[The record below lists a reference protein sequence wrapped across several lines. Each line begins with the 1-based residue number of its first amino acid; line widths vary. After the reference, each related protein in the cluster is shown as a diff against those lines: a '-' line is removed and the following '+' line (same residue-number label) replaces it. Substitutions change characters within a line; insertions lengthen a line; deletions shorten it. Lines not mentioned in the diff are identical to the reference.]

1 MLMEYCKP
9 LDPGAAR
16 RQLWAQRA
24 YCAGL
29 ALLLVLS
36 EVFSSNVQATL
47 PGLSHLARLALT
59 GGAVALLVGKI
70 VLLTDYRA
78 RWQPALAALVLLY
91 TAFAAWHGDDVW
103 FFLAALVGLG
113 AKDVDLRGALRVY
126 LVTAAAG
133 LLFVQ
138 LLHFATPLMPYNFY
152 CRNWD
157 FGYGHYNGF
166 GARLVGVF
174 FAWAWLRHDRMRW
187 FDWLGLAALFG
198 FTYKV
203 PGSRGAAGA
212 MAVLLLLFAV
222 QKFLPRLLDN
232 KIWYALVLVL
242 PVGLCAFSLYA
253 GYVYNPEWPYERMAL
268 LLLSIFL
275 SGRFEIWHNVF
286 WSADLSWLGGLP
298 TDGDEHSA
306 IDNTFLAIPMNK
318 GYLGAIL
325 VAVFF
330 LLLLWR
336 LARHR
341 HATEVLCLVA
351 LTLYLFMENKPFLLS
366 SNPFLLLA
374 PCVFFAGSAIPS
386 RAPLPVVCARR
397 EPPSP

>member
-1 MLMEYCKP
+1 MLLQHWKL
-9 LDPGAAR
+9 LDPGRER
-16 RQLWAQRA
+16 RQAWAQRFF
-24 YCAGL
+24 CAAL
-29 ALLLVLS
+29 ALLLILS
-36 EVFSSNVQATL
+36 EVFSSNIQSTL

-59 GGAVALLVGKI
+59 GGAVLLLGAKI
-70 VLLTDYRA
+70 VLLTEYER
-78 RWQPALAALVLLY
+78 RWQPVVAALVLLY
-91 TAFAAWHGDDVW
+91 TAFAAWNGDDIW

-113 AKDVDLRGALRVY
+113 AKDVDLRAALRVY
-126 LVTAAAG
+126 LLAAVAG
-133 LLFVQ
+133 LALVQ

-174 FAWAWLRHDRMRW
+174 LAWAWLRHDKMRW
-187 FDWLGLAALFG
+187 FDWAGLAALFV

-212 MAVLLLLFAV
+212 MAALLVLFAV
-222 QKFLPRLLDN
+222 QRFLPRLFDN
-232 KIWYALVLVL
+232 RIWYALVLAL
-242 PVGLCAFSLYA
+242 PVALAAFSLYA

-286 WSADLSWLGGLP
+286 WGSELSWLGGLP
-298 TDGDEHSA
+298 TDGDEHHA
-306 IDNTFLAIPMNK
+306 IDNAFLAIPMNK

-325 VAVFF
+325 VAIFF

-336 LARHR
+336 LAKHR

-351 LTLYLFMENKPFLLS
+351 LTLYIFMENKPFLLS
-366 SNPFLLLA
+366 ANPLLLLA
-374 PCVFFAGSAIPS
+374 PCVFFVGRQKPAEE
-386 RAPLPVVCARR
+386 PLPVVCER
-397 EPPSP
+397 SL

>member
-1 MLMEYCKP
+1 MLVQRLSL
-9 LDPGAAR
+9 LDPGQAR
-16 RQLWAQRA
+16 RQVWAQRFF
-24 YCAGL
+24 CAGL

-36 EVFSSNVQATL
+36 EVFSSNIQSTL
-47 PGLSHLARLALT
+47 PGVSHLARLALT
-59 GGAVALLVGKI
+59 GGAVALLGAKA
-70 VLLTDYRA
+70 VLLTDYPR
-78 RWQPALAALVLLY
+78 RWQVAVGAAAVLY
-91 TAFAAWHGDDVW
+91 TAFAAWYGDDVW
-103 FFLAALVGLG
+103 FFLAALVGLA

-126 LVTAAAG
+126 LITAVAG

-187 FDWLGLAALFG
+187 FDWAGLAAMLV

-212 MAVLLLLFAV
+212 MAALLVLFAV
-222 QKFLPRLLDN
+222 QKFLPRLFDN
-232 KIWYALVLVL
+232 RIWYALAILL

-286 WSADLSWLGGLP
+286 WGADLSWLGGLP
-298 TDGDEHSA
+298 TDGDEHHA
-306 IDNTFLAIPMNK
+306 IDNAFLAIPMNK

-330 LLLLWR
+330 LLSLWR

-351 LTLYLFMENKPFLLS
+351 LTLYVFMENKPFLLS
-366 SNPFLLLA
+366 ANPFLLLA
-374 PCVFFAGSAIPS
+374 PCVFFGGGLPPEQ
-386 RAPLPVVCARR
+386 PLPVVCKRR
-397 EPPSP
+397 S

>member
-1 MLMEYCKP
+1 MLLQYCP
-9 LDPGAAR
+9 LLDPGQAR
-16 RQLWAQRA
+16 RQALAQRLF
-24 YCAGL
+24 CAAL
-29 ALLLVLS
+29 ALLLILS
-36 EVFSSNVQATL
+36 EVFSSNIQSTL
-47 PGLSHLARLALT
+47 PAFSHLARLALT
-59 GGAVALLVGKI
+59 GGAVLLLGAKI
-70 VLLTDYRA
+70 LLLTDYQR
-78 RWQPALAALVLLY
+78 RWQPVLAALVVLY

-103 FFLAALVGLG
+103 FLLAALVGLG
-113 AKDVDLRGALRVY
+113 AKDVDLRQALRVY
-126 LVTAAAG
+126 LITAVVG

-174 FAWAWLRHDRMRW
+174 FAWAWLRHDRLRW
-187 FDWLGLAALFG
+187 FDWVGFVALFV

-212 MAVLLLLFAV
+212 MAALLFLFAV
-222 QKFLPRLLDN
+222 QRFLPRLFDN
-232 KIWYALVLVL
+232 KVWYALAIAL
-242 PVGLCAFSLYA
+242 PVVLAAFSLYA

-286 WSADLSWLGGLP
+286 WGADLSWLGGLP
-298 TDGDEHSA
+298 TDGDEHHA
-306 IDNTFLAIPMNK
+306 IDNAFLAIPMNK

-325 VAVFF
+325 MAVFF

-336 LARHR
+336 LAKHR

-351 LTLYLFMENKPFLLS
+351 LTLYIFMENKPFLLS
-366 SNPFLLLA
+366 ANPFLLLA
-374 PCVFFAGSAIPS
+374 PCVFFPGCRKPAEE
-386 RAPLPVVCARR
+386 PLPVVCAR
-397 EPPSP
+397 SL

>member
-1 MLMEYCKP
+1 MLLQRCTL
-9 LDPGAAR
+9 LDPGQAR
-16 RQLWAQRA
+16 RQALAQRFFGA
-24 YCAGL
+24 AL
-29 ALLLVLS
+29 ALLLILS
-36 EVFSSNVQATL
+36 EVFSSNIQSTL
-47 PGLSHLARLALT
+47 PGFSHLARLALT
-59 GGAVALLVGKI
+59 GGAVLLLGAKV
-70 VLLTDYRA
+70 VLLTDYER
-78 RWQPALAALVLLY
+78 RWQPVLAALVLVY

-113 AKDVDLRGALRVY
+113 AKDIDLHRALRVY
-126 LVTAAAG
+126 LIAAVAG

-138 LLHFATPLMPYNFY
+138 LLHFVTPLMSYNFY

-187 FDWLGLAALFG
+187 FDWAGLAALFV

-212 MAVLLLLFAV
+212 MAALLLLFAV
-222 QKFLPRLLDN
+222 QRFLPRLFDN
-232 KIWYALVLVL
+232 RIWYALVLALPIVL
-242 PVGLCAFSLYA
+242 AGFSLYA

-275 SGRFEIWHNVF
+275 SGRFEIWHNIF
-286 WSADLSWLGGLP
+286 WGSELSWLGGLP

-341 HATEVLCLVA
+341 HATEVLCLA
-351 LTLYLFMENKPFLLS
+351 AFTLYLFMENKPFLLS
-366 SNPFLLLA
+366 ADPFLLLA
-374 PCVFFAGSAIPS
+374 PCVFFAGARQP
-386 RAPLPVVCARR
+386 ADQPLPVVCRR
-397 EPPSP
+397 YR

>member
-1 MLMEYCKP
+1 MLLQHYKF
-9 LDPGAAR
+9 LDPGQAR
-16 RQLWAQRA
+16 RQTLAQQVF
-24 YCAGL
+24 CAAL
-29 ALLLVLS
+29 AFLLILS
-36 EVFSSNVQATL
+36 EVFSSNIQSTL
-47 PGLSHLARLALT
+47 PTFSHLARLALT
-59 GGAVALLVGKI
+59 GGAVLLLGAKI
-70 VLLTDYRA
+70 LLLTDYER
-78 RWQPALAALVLLY
+78 RWQPVLAGAVILY
-91 TAFAAWHGDDVW
+91 TAFAAWYGDDVW
-103 FFLAALVGLG
+103 FLLAALVGLG
-113 AKDVDLRGALRVY
+113 AKDIDLRGALRVY
-126 LVTAAAG
+126 LVAAVVG
-133 LLFVQ
+133 LVVVQ

-187 FDWLGLAALFG
+187 FDWLGLAALFL

-212 MAVLLLLFAV
+212 MAGLLVLFAV
-222 QKFLPRLLDN
+222 QRFLPRLFDN
-232 KIWYALVLVL
+232 KIWYALVIAL
-242 PVGLCAFSLYA
+242 PIGLAAFSLYA

-286 WSADLSWLGGLP
+286 WSADLSVLGGLP
-298 TDGDEHSA
+298 TDGDEHHA
-306 IDNTFLAIPMNK
+306 IDNAFLAIPMNK

-336 LARHR
+336 LAKHR
-341 HATEVLCLVA
+341 HATELLCLVA
-351 LTLYLFMENKPFLLS
+351 FTLYIFMENKPFLLS
-366 SNPFLLLA
+366 ANPFLLMA
-374 PCVFFAGSAIPS
+374 PCVFFTGTKTPAEE
-386 RAPLPVVCARR
+386 PLPVVCQRTANI
-397 EPPSP
+397 

>member
-1 MLMEYCKP
+1 MLLQRCVR
-9 LDPGAAR
+9 LDPGRAR
-16 RQLWAQRA
+16 RQAWAQCLF
-24 YCAGL
+24 CAAL
-29 ALLLVLS
+29 ALLLLLS
-36 EVFSSNVQATL
+36 EVFSSNIQATL
-47 PGLSHLARLALT
+47 PGLSQLARLALT
-59 GGAVALLVGKI
+59 GGAVLLLGAKI
-70 VLLTDYRA
+70 VLLTDYEH
-78 RWQPALAALVLLY
+78 RWQPVVAALVLLY
-91 TAFAAWHGDDVW
+91 TAFASWYGDDVW

-113 AKDVDLRGALRVY
+113 AKDVDLQRALRIY
-126 LVTAAAG
+126 LAVAAAG
-133 LLFVQ
+133 LLLVQ
-138 LLHFATPLMPYNFY
+138 LLHFTTPLMPYNFY

-174 FAWAWLRHDRMRW
+174 LAWAWLRHDRLRW
-187 FDWLGLAALFG
+187 FDWLGLGALFV

-212 MAVLLLLFAV
+212 MAALLVLFAV
-222 QKFLPRLLDN
+222 QKFLPRLFDN
-232 KIWYALVLVL
+232 KVWYALAIAL

-298 TDGDEHSA
+298 TDGDEHHA
-306 IDNTFLAIPMNK
+306 IDNAFLAIPMNK

-325 VAVFF
+325 VAAFF

-336 LARHR
+336 LAKHR

-351 LTLYLFMENKPFLLS
+351 LTLYILMENKPFLLS
-366 SNPFLLLA
+366 ANPLLLLA
-374 PCVFFAGSAIPS
+374 PCVFFAGGKTPA
-386 RAPLPVVCARR
+386 ADPLPVVCRR
-397 EPPSP
+397 R

>member
-1 MLMEYCKP
+1 MLLQRCTL
-9 LDPGAAR
+9 LDPGQAR
-16 RQLWAQRA
+16 RQALAQRFFGA
-24 YCAGL
+24 AL
-29 ALLLVLS
+29 ALLLILS
-36 EVFSSNVQATL
+36 EVFSSNIQSTL
-47 PGLSHLARLALT
+47 PGFSHLARLALT
-59 GGAVALLVGKI
+59 GGAVLLLGAKV
-70 VLLTDYRA
+70 VLLTDYER
-78 RWQPALAALVLLY
+78 RWQPVLAALVLVY

-113 AKDVDLRGALRVY
+113 AKDIDLHRALRVY
-126 LVTAAAG
+126 LIAAVAG

-138 LLHFATPLMPYNFY
+138 LLHFVTPLMPYNFY

-187 FDWLGLAALFG
+187 FDWAGLAALFV

-212 MAVLLLLFAV
+212 MAALLLLFAV
-222 QKFLPRLLDN
+222 QRFLPRLFDN
-232 KIWYALVLVL
+232 RIWYALVLALPIVL
-242 PVGLCAFSLYA
+242 AGFSLYA

-275 SGRFEIWHNVF
+275 SGRFEIWHNIF
-286 WSADLSWLGGLP
+286 WGSELSWLGGLP

-341 HATEVLCLVA
+341 HATEVLCLA
-351 LTLYLFMENKPFLLS
+351 AFTLYLFMENKPFLLS
-366 SNPFLLLA
+366 ADPFLLLA
-374 PCVFFAGSAIPS
+374 PCVFFAGA
-386 RAPLPVVCARR
+386 RQTADQPLPVVCRR
-397 EPPSP
+397 YR

>member
-1 MLMEYCKP
+1 MVLQRFP
-9 LDPGAAR
+9 ALDPGR
-16 RQLWAQRA
+16 DRCRMLAQRLF
-24 YCAGL
+24 CAAL
-29 ALLLVLS
+29 VLLLVLS
-36 EVFSSNVQATL
+36 EVFSSNIQATL
-47 PGLSHLARLALT
+47 PGLSHLARLGLT
-59 GGAVALLVGKI
+59 GGAVLLLGVKI
-70 VLLTDYRA
+70 LLLTDYAR
-78 RWQPALAALVLLY
+78 RWQPVLAGLVLLY
-91 TAFAAWHGDDVW
+91 TAFAAWYGDDVW
-103 FFLAALVGLG
+103 FFLAALVGLA
-113 AKDVDLRGALRVY
+113 AKDVDLRCALRVY
-126 LVTAAAG
+126 LITAAAG

-174 FAWAWLRHDRMRW
+174 FAWAWLRHDRLRW
-187 FDWLGLAALFG
+187 FDWAGLAALLA

-212 MAVLLLLFAV
+212 MAVLLVLFAV
-222 QKFLPRLLDN
+222 QKFLPRLFDN
-232 KIWYALVLVL
+232 KIWYTLAVLL
-242 PVGLCAFSLYA
+242 PVGLAAFSLYA

-286 WSADLSWLGGLP
+286 WGADLSWLGGLP
-298 TDGDEHSA
+298 TDGDEHHA
-306 IDNTFLAIPMNK
+306 IDNAFLAIPMNK
-318 GYLGAIL
+318 GYLGAVL

-336 LARHR
+336 LAKHR

-351 LTLYLFMENKPFLLS
+351 LTLYIFMENKPFLLS
-366 SNPFLLLA
+366 ADPFLLLA
-374 PCVFFAGSAIPS
+374 PCVFFGGGLPPEQ
-386 RAPLPVVCARR
+386 PLPVVCRR
-397 EPPSP
+397 RS